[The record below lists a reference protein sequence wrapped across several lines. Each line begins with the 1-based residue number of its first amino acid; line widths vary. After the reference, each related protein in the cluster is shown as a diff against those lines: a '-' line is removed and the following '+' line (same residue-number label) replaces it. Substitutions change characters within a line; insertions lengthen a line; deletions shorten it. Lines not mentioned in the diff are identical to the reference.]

1 MTMQMIRTTKQHAE
15 LADARKD
22 FIQLAR
28 YAMLAKGKTL
38 DARAH
43 AEAEGASSRVQRILT
58 KAEPGLVSAP
68 GGSPETWGSAPQR
81 LRQAEAAFVASLRNV
96 GAYDRML
103 ADMIQVPLRTRLAV
117 SWTAIVAA
125 ETGEAEAKAVHDL
138 NILGDTL
145 TPKKVAAIVVLTRE
159 LVRAG
164 GAIVE
169 QLIDREL
176 RSAVVAGTDAL
187 VLADLVAETTP
198 ISSSGNVHAASNIAA
213 SFRQHSNMRA
223 AISLPSTARSTTPT
237 PTRDANPATVR
248 PIGRLRSSEAVMART
263 PSAVATRPEYA
274 DGDAGR
280 HLAKHCGAAPRIDRG
295 GKMTTSGQ
303 CCAIAL
309 MAARS
314 WVSPPGLPSRTPF
327 PLRRAVP
334 PPTQAQSIEVP
345 GSDPRLLAAKA
356 AW

>member
-43 AEAEGASSRVQRILT
+43 AEAEGASSCVQRILT

-68 GGSPETWGSAPQR
+68 GGSPETWGSALSDYARPKPR
-81 LRQAEAAFVASLRNV
+81 SWPRCATSGLTTACR
-96 GAYDRML
+96 
-103 ADMIQVPLRTRLAV
+103 RT
-117 SWTAIVAA
+117 
-125 ETGEAEAKAVHDL
+125 
-138 NILGDTL
+138 
-145 TPKKVAAIVVLTRE
+145 
-159 LVRAG
+159 
-164 GAIVE
+164 
-169 QLIDREL
+169 
-176 RSAVVAGTDAL
+176 
-187 VLADLVAETTP
+187 
-198 ISSSGNVHAASNIAA
+198 
-213 SFRQHSNMRA
+213 
-223 AISLPSTARSTTPT
+223 
-237 PTRDANPATVR
+237 
-248 PIGRLRSSEAVMART
+248 
-263 PSAVATRPEYA
+263 
-274 DGDAGR
+274 GDAGR